1 MTITFGLAAFL
12 TVVGVGAAATVTGTV
27 STAVSTVGASVDA
40 VESLVTVAC
49 DTAVSGSLVA
59 GTLLPDVS
67 LPLALAHAANNEAEI
82 AKHTRAVRRFPIRPT
97 LLRVA
102 VIALDECPPT
112 HDPIDADMQ
121 RAGAPDGDTG
131 SLLFTGG
138 AEGNRTPDLFI
149 ANEALCQLSYSP
161 VECVE
166 ILAVASANQKARIG

>member
-1 MTITFGLAAFL
+1 M
-12 TVVGVGAAATVTGTV
+12 
-27 STAVSTVGASVDA
+27 
-40 VESLVTVAC
+40 
-49 DTAVSGSLVA
+49 SGSLLA
-59 GTLLPDVS
+59 GTLLPDVL

-131 SLLFTGG
+131 SLLSTGG

>member
-1 MTITFGLAAFL
+1 M
-12 TVVGVGAAATVTGTV
+12 GVGAAATVTGTV
-27 STAVSTVGASVDA
+27 STAVSTVGASVEA

-49 DTAVSGSLVA
+49 DTAVSGSLLA
-59 GTLLPDVS
+59 GTLLPDVL

-82 AKHTRAVRRFPIRPT
+82 AKHTSAVRRFPIRPT
-97 LLRVA
+97 LLRGD
-102 VIALDECPPT
+102 VITLDEGTPMHAST
-112 HDPIDADMQ
+112 DADIQ

-166 ILAVASANQKARIG
+166 SLAVAALNEKARIR